1 MKLHEYQSK
10 ELLRQRGLN
19 VLASAVATSAY
30 EAREVA
36 ENLAAEGATRFAV
49 KAQVHAGGRGKGG
62 GIKLADTPQQAGEF
76 AGAMLGN
83 ALITPQTGSQ
93 GVVVRQLLIEAG
105 ADIVDELYL
114 GLTID
119 RSARCPVVIA
129 SAEGGVEI
137 EEVAERNPEAILKE
151 PCVPGWGLRPFQ
163 AARLAYRLGLEGRV
177 ARRVAATIMKL
188 ARAYDE
194 LDAALAEIN
203 PLAIGPDGEVI
214 VLDAKIVLDENALY
228 RHADLA
234 ELRDRSEEDPLE
246 LEASEHSL
254 SYVALD
260 GTVGCMVNGAGLAM
274 GTMDEISN
282 AGGFPANFLDVGG
295 GASVERV
302 ANAFR
307 ILMKGE
313 QVKAVLINIFGG
325 IVRGDRV
332 AQGVIEALDTVEVKV
347 PVVVRLQ
354 GTNAEEGREILRSSE
369 LEFMVAETLQEA
381 ARKAVDAA
389 GGGSG

>member
-10 ELLRQRGLN
+10 ELLHQRGLN
-19 VLASAVATSAY
+19 IGPSAVAASGA
-30 EAREVA
+30 EARKVA
-36 ENLAAEGATRFAV
+36 EQLAAAGARCFAV

-76 AGAMLGN
+76 AGSMLG
-83 ALITPQTGSQ
+83 ARLITPQTDPD
-93 GVVVRQLLIEAG
+93 GVVVRQVLVEAG
-105 ADIVDELYL
+105 ADIADELYV

-119 RSARCPVVIA
+119 RAACCPVVIA
-129 SAEGGVEI
+129 STEGGMAI
-137 EEVAERNPEAILKE
+137 EEVAMRNPEAILKE
-151 PCVPGWGLRPFQ
+151 LCIPGWGLRMFQ
-163 AARLAYRLGLEGRV
+163 ANRLAYRLGLDGRV
-177 ARRVAATIMKL
+177 ARQVAGTIMKL
-188 ARAYDE
+188 AHAYDD
-194 LDAALAEIN
+194 LDASLAEIN
-203 PLAIGPDGEVI
+203 PLVIGPDGEVT
-214 VLDAKIVLDENALY
+214 VLDAKIVLDDNALF
-228 RHADLA
+228 RHPDLA
-234 ELRDRSEEDPLE
+234 ELRDRSEEEPLE
-246 LEASEHSL
+246 LEASEDSL

-295 GASVERV
+295 SASVERV
-302 ANAFR
+302 SSAFR

-313 QVKAVLINIFGG
+313 QVRAVLINIFGG

-332 AQGVIEALDTVEVKV
+332 AQGVIEALETVEVNV

-369 LEFMVAETLQEA
+369 LEFIVAETLQEA

-389 GGGSG
+389 GGVSV

>member
-1 MKLHEYQSK
+1 LKLHEYQSK
-10 ELLRQRGLN
+10 ELLRERGLN
-19 VLASAVATSAY
+19 VGPSAVATSADQ
-30 EAREVA
+30 AREVA
-36 ENLAAEGATRFAV
+36 EQLAADGAKRFAV

-62 GIKLADTPQQAGEF
+62 GIKLAETPEQAGEL
-76 AGAMLGN
+76 AGAMLGT
-83 ALITPQTGSQ
+83 ALITPQAGPE
-93 GVVVRQLLIEAG
+93 GVVVRQVLIEAG
-105 ADIVDELYL
+105 ADIAAELYV

-119 RSARCPVVIA
+119 RTARCPVVIA

-137 EEVAERNPEAILKE
+137 EEVAEHSPEAIFKE

-163 AARLAYRLGLEGRV
+163 ATRLAYRLGLDGRV
-177 ARRVAATIMKL
+177 ARAVAAAILKL
-188 ARAYDE
+188 ARAYDD
-194 LDAALAEIN
+194 LDASLAEIN
-203 PLAIGPDGEVI
+203 PLVIGPDGEVT
-214 VLDAKIVLDENALY
+214 VLDAKIVLDDNALF

-234 ELRDRSEEDPLE
+234 ELRDRSEEEPLE

-302 ANAFR
+302 ASAFR
-307 ILMKGE
+307 ILMKGA

-325 IVRGDRV
+325 IVRCDRV
-332 AQGVIEALDTVEVKV
+332 AKGVIEALETIDVNV

-354 GTNAEEGREILRSSE
+354 GTNAEEGREILRASD
-369 LEFMVAETLQEA
+369 LEFIVAETLQDA
-381 ARKAVDAA
+381 AQKAVAAAA
-389 GGGSG
+389 GQSP